1 MKLVIIECNG
11 KTKVVYRK
19 TFQESESY
27 LLERGFTQEDIWWK
41 KDNQIATIRQGNYLE
56 ERGEENV

>member
-27 LLERGFTQEDIWWK
+27 LLKRGFTQEDIWWK
-41 KDNQIATIRQGNYLE
+41 KDNQIATIRQGSCL